1 MRARTHERV
10 NASIPVHLD
19 GGAGGVTRNLS
30 PAGIFFIT
38 DVDMKKGSS
47 FHFTLEFD
55 NPGGP
60 LYLDCTGEIV
70 RVDDSEGRIGIA
82 AQITESRLQ
91 RKKNPLAEG
100 EHA

>member
-1 MRARTHERV
+1 MRARIHERV

-19 GGAGGVTRNLS
+19 GGGGGVTRNLS

-38 DVDMKKGSS
+38 DVDMKKGNT
-47 FHFTLEFD
+47 FHFTLEFE

-60 LYLDCTGEIV
+60 LFLDCMGEIV
-70 RVDDSEGRIGIA
+70 RVDEADGHIGIA

-91 RKKNPLAEG
+91 RKRNPLAEG